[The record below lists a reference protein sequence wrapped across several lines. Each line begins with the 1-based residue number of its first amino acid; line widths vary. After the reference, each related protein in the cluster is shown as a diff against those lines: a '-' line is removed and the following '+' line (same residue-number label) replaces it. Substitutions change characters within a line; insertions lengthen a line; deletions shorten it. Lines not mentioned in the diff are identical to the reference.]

1 MHRIDGPGA
10 VNGLFTEGDPSAPQ
24 MATVVTAAWLNDIQE
39 NLARLLEAAGIL
51 PVKGDYDQVRQAIN
65 LLSGAGEVGEGRI
78 WFSEE
83 LPASGDWLECD
94 GSALLIVDYPA
105 LYAVL
110 GSAWGAAPAGR
121 FRLPDL
127 RGRALRGWDHGRGL
141 DPDAALRAGGDHVGS
156 TQDDAVKQHVHPLG
170 GTRGGGTSGVRV
182 DPQAWNSFDAGG
194 YNNYTLDTAVGAG
207 SQPTDGSL
215 DTFKAIPRGS
225 ETRMKNAA
233 VMFIIRWR

>member
-10 VNGLFTEGDPSAPQ
+10 VQSLFTEGDPTVPQ

-39 NLARLLEAAGIL
+39 NLVRLIEAADII
-51 PVKGDYDQVRQAIN
+51 PEKGNYDQLRQAIN

-78 WFSEE
+78 WFSEA

-94 GSALLIVDYPA
+94 GASLLIVDYPA

-110 GSAWGAAPAGR
+110 GTTWGAAPAGH

-127 RGRALRGWDHGRGL
+127 RGLALRGWDHGRGM
-141 DPDAALRAGGDHVGS
+141 DPDAALRTGGDHVGS
-156 TQDDAVKQHVHPLG
+156 MQQDDVGPHKHDLDMGLQGITEGSAWAYGDREAGKWGNPNPSPLDS
-170 GTRGGGTSGVRV
+170 RICQV
-182 DPQAWNSFDAGG
+182 AGG
-194 YNNYTLDTAVGAG
+194 A
-207 SQPTDGSL
+207 
-215 DTFKAIPRGS
+215 
-225 ETRMKNAA
+225 ETRMKNAN